1 MLKEDTK
8 DFDKLQISPNYQP
21 TDVFEE
27 YIIKE
32 KRADLGTDEYDGSTS
47 YQKCY
52 RSFDEFMTFYGD
64 TIYNS
69 HDEFTEPTGEYYIK
83 INDDHYEY
91 IRREIVEQVDEGWI
105 YNGTKNVTVNKTLIS
120 FKKLELSQDYLW

>member
-1 MLKEDTK
+1 MLQKDTK
-8 DFDKLQISPNYQP
+8 DFDKLQISSNSQSAE
-21 TDVFEE
+21 VFEE

-32 KRADLGTDEYDGSTS
+32 KRADLGTDEYDGSTT

-52 RSFDEFMTFYGD
+52 RSFDEFMAFYRD

-69 HDEFTEPTGEYYIK
+69 HDEFKEPTGEYYIK

-91 IRREIVEQVDEGWI
+91 VRREIVEQVDEGWL
-105 YNGTKNVTVNKTLIS
+105 YNGTKKVTVNKTLIS
-120 FKKLELSQDYLW
+120 YKKLELREDYLY